1 MITISDIQEWSRPH
15 PVVEGGRMTNI
26 FSSKYEVSI
35 VGGGKKGRLY
45 GDFKNS
51 FEVAVFSTKSREFVT
66 RFFFPDNPDDVV
78 GHLSSDNLEEFLNSV
93 FRENNFQVR

>member
-1 MITISDIQEWSRPH
+1 MITVSDIQEWSRPH

-26 FSSKYEVSI
+26 FSPKYEVSI

-66 RFFFPDNPDDVV
+66 RFFFPDNSDDVV
-78 GHLSSDNLEEFLNSV
+78 GYLSSDNLEEFLNSV

>member
-1 MITISDIQEWSRPH
+1 MITVSDIQEWSRPH

-26 FSSKYEVSI
+26 FNPKYEVSI

-45 GDFKNS
+45 GNFENT

-78 GHLSSDNLEEFLNSV
+78 GYLSSDKLEEFLNSV

>member
-1 MITISDIQEWSRPH
+1 MQLDSWTPVSLWSKP
-15 PVVEGGRMTNI
+15 PLG
-26 FSSKYEVSI
+26 F
-35 VGGGKKGRLY
+35 
-45 GDFKNS
+45 DFKNS

-78 GHLSSDNLEEFLNSV
+78 GYLSSDNLEEFLNSV

>member
-1 MITISDIQEWSRPH
+1 MITVSDIQEWSRPH

-26 FSSKYEVSI
+26 FSPKYEVSI

-66 RFFFPDNPDDVV
+66 RFFFPDNTDDVV
-78 GHLSSDNLEEFLNSV
+78 GYLSSDNLEEFLNSV

>member
-26 FSSKYEVSI
+26 FSPKYEVSI

-66 RFFFPDNPDDVV
+66 RFFFPDNSDDVV
-78 GHLSSDNLEEFLNSV
+78 GYLSSDNLEEFLNSV

>member
-26 FSSKYEVSI
+26 FSPKYEVSI

-66 RFFFPDNPDDVV
+66 RFFFPDNTDDVV
-78 GHLSSDNLEEFLNSV
+78 GYLSSDNLEEFLNSV

>member
-1 MITISDIQEWSRPH
+1 MITVSDIQEWSRPH
-15 PVVEGGRMTNI
+15 PVIEGGRMTNI
-26 FSSKYEVSI
+26 FSPKYEVSI

-66 RFFFPDNPDDVV
+66 RFFFPDNSDDVV
-78 GHLSSDNLEEFLNSV
+78 GYLSSDNLEEFLNSV